1 MAKEII
7 TLGEDGGIG
16 TEMVGFQGKS
26 CLKAAA
32 EIAKELEALGVV
44 TNIDGIRMKD
54 DAGQLVGTERQSQTV
69 KKGVMLCP

>member
-7 TLGEDGGIG
+7 TLSGDGGVG
-16 TEMVGFQGKS
+16 TEMFGFQGKS

-44 TNIDGIRMKD
+44 TSVDGIQMKD
-54 DAGQLVGTERQSQTV
+54 DSGQLVETETERQSQTV
-69 KKGVMLCP
+69 SRR